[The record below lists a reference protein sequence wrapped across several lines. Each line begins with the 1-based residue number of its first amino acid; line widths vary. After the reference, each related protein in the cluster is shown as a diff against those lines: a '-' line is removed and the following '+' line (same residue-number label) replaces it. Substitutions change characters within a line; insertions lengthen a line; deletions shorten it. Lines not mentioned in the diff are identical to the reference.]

1 MRTRT
6 SALKKALLVSFM
18 LALACQPAE
27 CAESG
32 GSWVTMPAGARP
44 TYMGIH
50 GGTMP
55 VSLLVSSDG
64 TSLLTF
70 VGRTGNDFLEVLHH
84 GDIRLPS
91 LLGSTARNA
100 TSMSGSKTAR
110 GNADDDKSQAVI
122 YVGASDANLQDP
134 PQPLLPFGF
143 SPKPAVIE
151 GALAKPSKRSPL
163 HKTFR
168 LFFQPEY
175 LRPR

>member
-1 MRTRT
+1 MRPRT
-6 SALKKALLVSFM
+6 SILRKALFLFFM
-18 LALACQPAE
+18 LGLACQSAE
-27 CAESG
+27 CAESDE
-32 GSWVTMPAGARP
+32 SWVTMPAGARP

-84 GDIRLPS
+84 GDIRFPS
-91 LLGSTARNA
+91 LLGFSSRNA
-100 TSMSGSKTAR
+100 TSMRTSESAKED
-110 GNADDDKSQAVI
+110 ADVGKNQPVI
-122 YVGASDANLQDP
+122 YVGASDANLQDSP
-134 PQPLLPFGF
+134 KPLLPFGF

-151 GALAKPSKRSPL
+151 GALAIPSKRSPL

-175 LRPR
+175 LQPR

>member
-1 MRTRT
+1 MRPRT
-6 SALKKALLVSFM
+6 SALGKALLILFM
-18 LALACQPAE
+18 SGLACQPAE

-32 GSWVTMPAGARP
+32 ESWVTMPAGARP

-84 GDIRLPS
+84 GDIRFPS

-100 TSMSGSKTAR
+100 TSVHSPESVKE
-110 GNADDDKSQAVI
+110 NAGDGKNRPVI
-122 YVGASDANLQDP
+122 YVDTSDANLQDSP
-134 PQPLLPFGF
+134 KPLLPFGF

-151 GALAKPSKRSPL
+151 GSLAIPSRRSPL

-175 LRPR
+175 LQPR